1 MRLTLTED
9 QALIQSSAMD
19 WLADRYDFR
28 QREASVH
35 RDGGAKDVW
44 RAFAEMGW
52 LGLPLP
58 EAHGGLGMG
67 PMEAGL
73 LMQAFGRHLVVEP
86 WHACVLQ
93 AGRLLSLAGAAA
105 QQSEWLPGSVS
116 GEARLSLAH
125 MEPGDRLPWEPR
137 RTMAVRDAAGWT
149 LTGEKRQVIAAP
161 GAARWIVSAQAQGGT
176 QLFLVRP
183 SAAGVQLDAYDTVS
197 GGRAADIRLSRVPAE
212 LLGTPD
218 AAGAQGAQGA
228 GSPEAKLRQVL
239 AEGLV
244 GLGWEAVGA
253 MQAALAQTTDYT
265 QQRRQFGQSLSQFQ
279 VVQHRLAEM
288 AVHCAEAQAVCELV
302 SMRLALAP
310 SEGPALAALVK
321 TKVGSAARFVAQEAV
336 QLHGAMGVCEEL
348 PIAATFRLLLAFRQQ
363 GGQGSDHAA
372 ARGIALWR
380 SGGFGRSQT
389 LTEAGHEAVETC
401 A

>member
-19 WLADRYDFR
+19 WLADRYGFR

-93 AGRLLSLAGAAA
+93 AGRLLSLAGTAA
-105 QQSEWLPGSVS
+105 QQTEWLPGIVS
-116 GEARLSLAH
+116 GDCLLSLAH

-149 LTGEKRQVIAAP
+149 LSGEKRQVIAAP
-161 GAARWIVSAQAQGGT
+161 GAARWLVSAQAEGGT

-197 GGRAADIRLSRVPAE
+197 GGRAADIRLSGVAAE
-212 LLGTPD
+212 LLGAAD
-218 AAGAQGAQGA
+218 AAGVQGA
-228 GSPEAKLRQVL
+228 GSPEAKLHQVL
-239 AEGLV
+239 AEGLI

-253 MQAALAQTTDYT
+253 MQAVLAQTTDYT

-288 AVHCAEAQAVCELV
+288 AVHCAEAQAVCELA

-310 SEGPALAALVK
+310 SEGAALAALVK
-321 TKVGSAARFVAQEAV
+321 TKVGSAACYVAQEAV

-363 GGQGSDHAA
+363 GGQASDHAA
-372 ARGIALWR
+372 ARGMVQWR
-380 SGGFGRSQT
+380 NGGFCRSQT
-389 LTEAGHEAVETC
+389 LTEAGHEAMETC

>member
-1 MRLTLTED
+1 
-9 QALIQSSAMD
+9 
-19 WLADRYDFR
+19 
-28 QREASVH
+28 
-35 RDGGAKDVW
+35 
-44 RAFAEMGW
+44 
-52 LGLPLP
+52 
-58 EAHGGLGMG
+58 
-67 PMEAGL
+67 
-73 LMQAFGRHLVVEP
+73 
-86 WHACVLQ
+86 
-93 AGRLLSLAGAAA
+93 
-105 QQSEWLPGSVS
+105 
-116 GEARLSLAH
+116 
-125 MEPGDRLPWEPR
+125 
-137 RTMAVRDAAGWT
+137 MAVRDAAGWT
-149 LTGEKRQVIAAP
+149 LSGEKRQVIAAP

-197 GGRAADIRLSRVPAE
+197 GGRAADIRLSGVAAE
-212 LLGTPD
+212 LLGADD
-218 AAGAQGAQGA
+218 AAGVRGLRGVQGTQGA
-228 GSPEAKLRQVL
+228 GSPEANLHQVL
-239 AEGLV
+239 AEGLI

-288 AVHCAEAQAVCELV
+288 AVHCAEAQAVCELA

-310 SEGPALAALVK
+310 AEGPSLAALVK
-321 TKVGSAARFVAQEAV
+321 TKVGSAARYVAQEAV

-372 ARGIALWR
+372 ARGMVQWR
-380 SGGFGRSQT
+380 SGGFCRSQT